1 MRGTS
6 HVIFGLAGAVIIA
19 NINFNI
25 GGLHYI
31 AGQSLIT
38 PDATIDLAAEKVVY
52 YGFAALGALTP
63 DIDNARSA
71 LGKRLGPVSK
81 GIQHLTGHR
90 TFFHSLLGLA
100 IMGAIVWVAQYALGL
115 ALYNF
120 GLKRTGEALGAGLN
134 LNGLFIAPGVGI
146 AFAGLMIGYFL
157 HLVADSLTE
166 EGVPWLWP
174 YKAYLG
180 FPPNRHLRFRT
191 GSAWEPI
198 VVVAISV
205 VVIAAVVFGKLGV

>member
-6 HVIFGLAGAVIIA
+6 HVVFGLAGAVVIA
-19 NINFNI
+19 SAT
-25 GGLHYI
+25 HV
-31 AGQSLIT
+31 AGPSIFAA
-38 PDATIDLAAEKVVY
+38 PATIDLVAEKVVF

-71 LGKRLGPVSK
+71 LGKRLGPISK

-100 IMGAIVWVAQYALGL
+100 VVGAIVWMAQYTLGL
-115 ALYNF
+115 ALYNI
-120 GLKRTGEALGAGLN
+120 GLTDAGVALNAGLN
-134 LNGLFIAPGVGI
+134 PSGLFLAPGVGV

-157 HLVADSLTE
+157 HLVADSLTL

-174 YKAYLG
+174 YKVYFG

-191 GSAWEPI
+191 GTIWETI
-198 VVVAISV
+198 TVVAVSV
-205 VVIAAVVFGKLGV
+205 AVIAAVAFGALGV

>member
-6 HVIFGLAGAVIIA
+6 HVVFGLAGAVLIA
-19 NINFNI
+19 NAT
-25 GGLHYI
+25 HV
-31 AGQSLIT
+31 AGPSILAA
-38 PDATIDLAAEKVVY
+38 PATIDLAAEKAIF

-71 LGKRLGPVSK
+71 LGQRLGPISK

-100 IMGAIVWVAQYALGL
+100 VVGAIVWAAQYALGL
-115 ALYNF
+115 ALYNI
-120 GLKRTGEALGAGLN
+120 GLRYTGEALTAGLN
-134 LNGLFIAPGVGI
+134 PSGGFIAPGVGI

-157 HLVADSLTE
+157 HLAADSLTL

-180 FPPNRHLRFRT
+180 FPPSRHLRFRT
-191 GSAWEPI
+191 GTIWETII
-198 VVVAISV
+198 VVVLSV
-205 VVIAAVVFGKLGV
+205 AVLVAVVFGKLGV